1 VAPRIADRREDGMN
15 ARKGVSILVTSSIL
29 ASSMPTIAW
38 ADVALPPPPPKKSTP
53 DLPPPPTKSTGST
66 PDLPPP
72 PKKKSTGEGS
82 APKKSEGSSDGGGS
96 SSGSSGAKSPERTTA
111 IVLLVTG
118 GVVTVGGTT
127 MLLLGAGLK
136 PSGKKV
142 GGSNS
147 GLLVA
152 GGVTAAVGL
161 TVATIGLVLLLK
173 SNNGQLP
180 PLKSLALD
188 HPAVRTATWESV
200 PTGPTAGENAFM
212 VPWTATF

>member
-1 VAPRIADRREDGMN
+1 MN
-15 ARKGVSILVTSSIL
+15 ARKGVSILLTSSIL
-29 ASSMPTIAW
+29 AASMPTIAW

-53 DLPPPPTKSTGST
+53 DLPPPPAKPTGSS

-82 APKKSEGSSDGGGS
+82 ATKKSEGSADSG
-96 SSGSSGAKSPERTTA
+96 SSGSSGGKSPERTTA

-118 GVVTVGGTT
+118 GVVTVAGTT

-142 GGSNS
+142 GGSNG

-152 GGVTAAVGL
+152 GGVTTAVGL

-200 PTGPTAGENAFM
+200 PTGPTAGGSAFI